1 VGKTVGKT
9 DHRIHEYHKVGAKID
24 IFWIIDHDHI
34 IMRSQSWVVSQFE
47 IMENKTK
54 YKVIDLPNDGK
65 AIEVDGKLIQGIPIR
80 EDNFHLL
87 INELCK
93 MSGTKNYEYQLGD
106 IKYCGNPSSNINST
120 SL

>member
-1 VGKTVGKT
+1 
-9 DHRIHEYHKVGAKID
+9 
-24 IFWIIDHDHI
+24 
-34 IMRSQSWVVSQFE
+34 MSQFE